1 VSDKRSLPP
10 RCAEAREETTARRL
24 PPSCAFSL
32 ASLAFSGEKPQS
44 RGHPGPGHGACT
56 AGTCA
61 PPSLLA
67 LFARA
72 ADSDLR
78 ARALVKMNQRT
89 TKPPSPPRSLQDCSL
104 SCASLAVMLANAR
117 APAVQPLLS
126 RSCQQMLGPPQSLH
140 SCLVVMLA
148 DARAP
153 HFWKGRAGA
162 PAVVRRL
169 VLADP
174 CPGAAVLALKVHSCL
189 WRICWQMCI

>member
-153 HFWKGRAGA
+153 GPAFLEGA
-162 PAVVRRL
+162 CR
-169 VLADP
+169 
-174 CPGAAVLALKVHSCL
+174 CSCGG
-189 WRICWQMCI
+189 